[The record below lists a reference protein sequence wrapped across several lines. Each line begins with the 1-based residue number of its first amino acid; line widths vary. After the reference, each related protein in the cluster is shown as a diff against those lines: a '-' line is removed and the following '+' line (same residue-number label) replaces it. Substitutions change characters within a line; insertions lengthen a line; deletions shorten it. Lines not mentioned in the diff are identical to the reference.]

1 MMSSPKRNTDPPK
14 EVVLFVKPEEIG
26 TIWLDVSTLI
36 GKVKPAYKKRED
48 PVAIFSMLDKDS
60 KKELWKVIKDYS
72 SLTTLDHTLRSLL
85 AQHDIPKL
93 PERVLFQSHAPAR
106 IDARKEALQDYFFTI
121 LKLPNLPYLAA
132 RALCEFMSTDM
143 IDPMDIPDTISRREG
158 YLTKRGKKIRG
169 WKVRFFI
176 IENDCLNYYDKPGG
190 DLQGSISLV
199 GAKLGRQTS
208 KADTEHNPTD
218 ETLEKS
224 FRHAFLLVEP
234 KKKDYIRHVLCAE
247 SDEERDSWIQALMEV
262 VALVTKSPLVPP
274 GNELRPSSPKKQ
286 ILSAPFSPVDA
297 THETGGRVSAI
308 PPPQHHMTSPNNWVK
323 NKAMTE
329 SSPSIHEILPTG
341 SVDEGDEAS
350 KEKKQKKK
358 GFFASFR
365 NRNHNTTNAHPA
377 NLNVVHE
384 PGSME
389 SFQSTPYSAVE
400 QKPLS
405 SRDGLLQSSRADGPG
420 LHALGISLEEAI
432 SSQHDI
438 PPFTPSETSL
448 MKPSSM
454 DTSGSM
460 LKRVFGVP
468 LGEALALASKNVHH
482 CKVPAIVY
490 RCIELLKMRDAIFEE
505 GIFRLSGSTAT
516 IRNLK
521 DRFNREYDV
530 DLVHCE
536 TIYDIHAVAGLLK
549 LYLREIP
556 TLILSSYLAP
566 EFREAVD
573 IEDPT
578 TKLLK
583 LKSLVQEL
591 PRENRDLLCVLCS
604 LLTEIISNAE
614 INKMTLRNVGI
625 VFAPTL
631 NISAHVLIHFLT
643 DFDAIFG
650 DEDDLELATEVTNL
664 NEVTKADDDSD
675 SGSDYGDEP
684 GQEADNMFA
693 SSGVQTVVMSSELS
707 DSSSIES
714 GHKNMLVQVGE
725 DRLSHTNNIV

>member
-1 MMSSPKRNTDPPK
+1 MSSPKRNTDVPN

-48 PVAIFSMLDKDS
+48 PVAVFSMLDKDS

-72 SLTTLDHTLRSLL
+72 SLTTLDHTLRSLI
-85 AQHDIPKL
+85 APNDVPKL

-190 DLQGSISLV
+190 DLQGSICLV

-208 KADTEHNPTD
+208 KTDAEHNPTD
-218 ETLEKS
+218 ESLEKS

-274 GNELRPSSPKKQ
+274 GNDLRPSSPKKQ
-286 ILSAPFSPVDA
+286 ILSAPFSPIDVSQ
-297 THETGGRVSAI
+297 ETGGRMSAI
-308 PPPQHHMTSPNNWVK
+308 PPLQHHMTSPNNWMK

-329 SSPSIHEILPTG
+329 SSPSIHELRPTG
-341 SVDEGDEAS
+341 SIDDGGEVSTD
-350 KEKKQKKK
+350 KKQKKK

-365 NRNHNTTNAHPA
+365 NRNHGTTNTHPA
-377 NLNVVHE
+377 NLNVAQE
-384 PGSME
+384 LGSME

-400 QKPLS
+400 QKPLHS
-405 SRDGLLQSSRADGPG
+405 KDGLNQASLRAEGPG
-420 LHALGISLEEAI
+420 LQALGISLEEAI

-448 MKPSSM
+448 LKTSNM
-454 DTSGSM
+454 DASGSM
-460 LKRVFGVP
+460 VKRVFGVP
-468 LGEALALASKNVHH
+468 IAEALALASKNVHH

-490 RCIELLKMRDAIFEE
+490 RCIEHLKMRDAIFEE

-536 TIYDIHAVAGLLK
+536 TVYDIHAVAGLLK

-604 LLTEIISNAE
+604 LLTEIIANAE

-631 NISAHVLIHFLT
+631 NISAYVLIHFLT

-650 DEDDLELATEVTNL
+650 DEDDLELATEVRNL
-664 NEVTKADDDSD
+664 NEVTKVDD

-684 GQEADNMFA
+684 EQEVEDMFA
-693 SSGVQTVVMSSELS
+693 TSGVQTVVMSSEMS
-707 DSSSIES
+707 DTSSIES
-714 GHKNMLVQVGE
+714 GHKNMLIQVGE
-725 DRLSHTNNIV
+725 DRLSQNNNV